1 MRTLLGVSLILCNA
15 PRIAVSYPLISEV
28 DVGVSRCLSYV
39 IPPHD
44 EAHMVFV
51 AIKPAMADTVE
62 DYFVNLVWN
71 LTKQAGKEPTKRPT
85 VPEIP
90 SEINNSLADAS
101 REDDAV
107 RGQEAKTG
115 MPTNV
120 HLQIR
125 VPGRG
130 TLKLGSDSTLLY
142 NRPIILQNIR
152 QSAQQIDGIGR
163 ENDMFEVCFI
173 NKNSWKRPH
182 DVDIIF
188 DTILQNA
195 VDDDDAEVAAMKRKV
210 VRKEHIT
217 PLEEQL
223 DESIE
228 RAEDILDEFKYME
241 KRERRMRKT
250 ADSTNARIRSFSY
263 ISIAILLAV
272 TWLQVTYLKGYF
284 RKKKLM

>member
-1 MRTLLGVSLILCNA
+1 
-15 PRIAVSYPLISEV
+15 
-28 DVGVSRCLSYV
+28 
-39 IPPHD
+39 
-44 EAHMVFV
+44 MVFV

-142 NRPIILQNIR
+142 NCPIILQNIR